1 MNIFLLLIIII
12 AALLYFYFLNSIK
25 SRNKSKNA
33 RSDILKWMEMTRDER
48 YALDEGYKKPS
59 FERKRRLLAKIRKE
73 YAALDSSSNNKLN
86 DGDAS

>member
-1 MNIFLLLIIII
+1 M
-12 AALLYFYFLNSIK
+12 LYFYFLNSIK
-25 SRNKSKNA
+25 SSNKSKNA

-48 YALDEGYKKPS
+48 HALDEGDKKTS